1 MTSFEYDENETP
13 FDNDDEYEYAGNE
26 DDEDMNQVQEQ
37 FSDEDESEDE
47 EQIIVNQNNS
57 AEQHKSQASYTDE
70 MNLIDYVIEEEKE
83 IGGNKGEDSLS
94 TSRSATFS
102 K

>member
-1 MTSFEYDENETP
+1 MTSYVFDENETP
-13 FDNDDEYEYAGNE
+13 LDEDEYEYAGNDE
-26 DDEDMNQVQEQ
+26 DDDMNQVQER

-47 EQIIVNQNNS
+47 PMIVNNNHHN
-57 AEQHKSQASYTDE
+57 AGRAKSQASYTDE

-83 IGGNKGEDSLS
+83 IGGNKGEDSFS
-94 TSRSATFS
+94 ASRSNTYS